1 MIKLQSKISISDLIP
16 IVNQVNIID
25 IRSVQSYNN
34 NHIPNAKNIPLEKLI
49 IEPSRYLN
57 KNDKYYIY
65 CQKGLSS
72 ENICSILS
80 KEGYNVVN
88 LIGGY
93 ESWIL
98 AN

>member
-1 MIKLQSKISISDLIP
+1 MP